1 MFARCYEVFWW
12 DQEPPSPCN
21 LINPLILSQY
31 WGKIIWPE
39 ASGAIILGR
48 LLWETLYVLWVVW
61 AAVVRSAQCTVHVYN
76 TLLLCITRP
85 SNCKRHRP
93 ICTRH
98 RPPTY
103 LEPGSRFWVL
113 SGHGK
118 CHFQRPSQLPCKRAK
133 TVISE
138 FKWFKCALTPTS
150 ESRDLGQ
157 SEASILTNQR
167 PVFRPIRG

>member
-1 MFARCYEVFWW
+1 MEKHHSLHFCSRFEMINCLDLESRCGPEIISWTI
-12 DQEPPSPCN
+12 N
-21 LINPLILSQY
+21 LIA
-31 WGKIIWPE
+31 WH
-39 ASGAIILGR
+39 
-48 LLWETLYVLWVVW
+48 
-61 AAVVRSAQCTVHVYN
+61 CTISN
-76 TLLLCITRP
+76 DDTLLFCITRRG
-85 SNCKRHRP
+85 NCKRHRP
-93 ICTRH
+93 ILTRH

-103 LEPGSRFWVL
+103 LDPESRFWVL

-133 TVISE
+133 TVISW
-138 FKWFKCALTPTS
+138 FPWFKCALTPTS